1 MKFTNRFEKS
11 TIMIFATLFLVFT
24 AGCSMKF
31 GSFNEKSHFAFP
43 NSNVKPL
50 GQVTAET
57 SKTSF
62 IIPPSLEATDVR
74 HLLSQAL
81 KQKAGAD
88 LVINY
93 KVDTKITVIPI
104 PIFNIF
110 TLTMTLSGTAVS
122 MEVGEK
128 ELMETIK
135 QVEY

>member
-1 MKFTNRFEKS
+1 MKFINRLGKS
-11 TIMIFATLFLVFT
+11 TIIILATFFLIFT
-24 AGCSMKF
+24 AGCSAKF
-31 GSFNEKSHFAFP
+31 GSFEEKSHFAFP

-50 GQVTAET
+50 GQVSVEK

-62 IIPPSLEATDVR
+62 IIPPSLDAADVR
-74 HLLSQAL
+74 ELLGQAL
-81 KQKAGAD
+81 QQKAGAD

-104 PIFNIF
+104 PIFSIF
-110 TLTMTLSGTAVS
+110 TLTMSLSGTAVS

-135 QVEY
+135 QVGY